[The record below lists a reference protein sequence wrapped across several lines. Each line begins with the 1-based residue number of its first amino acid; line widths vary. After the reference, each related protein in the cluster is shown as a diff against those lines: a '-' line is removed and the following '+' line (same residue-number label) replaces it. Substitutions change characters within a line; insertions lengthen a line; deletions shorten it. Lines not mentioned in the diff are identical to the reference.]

1 MRIYSGTFPCVGCGT
16 TGTDRPRRTKGSLCH
31 VCKDNLRRGIQARKE
46 EQELADKHQGEI
58 VRLCIGSDNIL
69 NGQLKWETDGNF
81 VKATEKT
88 LYLSSYRG
96 ANRPEKEGGN
106 GQMSKAFLSL
116 LKHLAIPNFSPTEKV
131 RHQLT
136 KGRGEYENG
145 VRITLHFTVVQAEYI
160 FELWDAI
167 AKYAKRAD
175 KEAYDRGKDLLMGL
189 ASGDMTI
196 KEFSEKTLE

>member
-1 MRIYSGTFPCVGCGT
+1 MRAYRGAAPCVGCGT
-16 TGTDRPRRTKGSLCH
+16 TGADRARKTKDSLCH
-31 VCKDNLRRGIQARKE
+31 VCKDTLQRGIKARKE
-46 EQELADKHQGEI
+46 EQELSDKHQGEI
-58 VRLCIGSDNIL
+58 VRLRLGSDNIL
-69 NGQLKWETDGNF
+69 NGQLEWETDGNF

-96 ANRPEKEGGN
+96 GDRPEKEGGN
-106 GQMSKAFLSL
+106 GQMSRAFLSL

-131 RHQLT
+131 KHQLT
-136 KGRGEYENG
+136 KGRGDYENG

-175 KEAYDRGKDLLMGL
+175 KEAYDRGKNLLMGL
-189 ASGDMTI
+189 ASGDMSI
-196 KEFSEKTLE
+196 REFNEKTF